1 MRSREL
7 ATGLA
12 VGIGLIAITPLIL
25 PVAAAMA
32 GPLGRAAAKAGGVL
46 YEKSR
51 ETFAELGE
59 VMDDF
64 IAEAKDEI
72 ENREEAPGAT
82 EPSLAEVSEE
92 TATESAGTTH

>member
-12 VGIGLIAITPLIL
+12 VGIGLIAITPLVL
-25 PVAAAMA
+25 PVAAAVA

-46 YEKSR
+46 YEKTR
-51 ETFAELGE
+51 ETLAELGE

-64 IAEAKDEI
+64 VAEAKDEI
-72 ENREEAPGAT
+72 ENREETPGT
-82 EPSLAEVSEE
+82 NDPSLAGVSEE
-92 TATESAGTTH
+92 AATESAGTTH

>member
-12 VGIGLIAITPLIL
+12 VGIGLIAITPLVL
-25 PVAAAMA
+25 PVAAAVA

-46 YEKSR
+46 YEKTR
-51 ETFAELGE
+51 ETLAELGE

-64 IAEAKDEI
+64 VAEAKDEL
-72 ENREEAPGAT
+72 EHREEVEGGA
-82 EPSLAEVSEE
+82 EPPTAEVGEGAASE
-92 TATESAGTTH
+92 TAGTTH